1 MLIFNISPD
10 MVLKRQIK
18 RNSIVSFKM
27 VSSSEQVIDFELIAF
42 LLIPDVF
49 ERAVHF
55 DNGF

>member
-1 MLIFNISPD
+1 MLILNISPD

-27 VSSSEQVIDFELIAF
+27 VSSSEQVIDFELIVF

-49 ERAVHF
+49 ERAAHF
-55 DNGF
+55 KN